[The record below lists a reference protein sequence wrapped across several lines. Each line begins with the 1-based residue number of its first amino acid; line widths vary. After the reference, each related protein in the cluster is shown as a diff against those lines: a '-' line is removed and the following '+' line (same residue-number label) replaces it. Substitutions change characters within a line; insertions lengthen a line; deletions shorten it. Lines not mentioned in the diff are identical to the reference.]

1 LLAELRERDRRALVV
16 IDLCAESRGLDLYR
30 GKLPP
35 ERDGLVAQ
43 RVALLLCVQGLATPP

>member
-1 LLAELRERDRRALVV
+1 MLAELRERDRRALVV